1 MNTSLTTRLIASIA
15 AVSITALLFS
25 AVISPAMQQQT
36 DGSVRL
42 AHSAGAAPAAALQM
56 PVAELAVAAVADV
69 ANAKSGR

>member
-15 AVSITALLFS
+15 AVGITALLFS

-42 AHSAGAAPAAALQM
+42 AHSAGAAPAASLQM
-56 PVAELAVAAVADV
+56 PVAELTVAAAADT
-69 ANAKSGR
+69 KSGR